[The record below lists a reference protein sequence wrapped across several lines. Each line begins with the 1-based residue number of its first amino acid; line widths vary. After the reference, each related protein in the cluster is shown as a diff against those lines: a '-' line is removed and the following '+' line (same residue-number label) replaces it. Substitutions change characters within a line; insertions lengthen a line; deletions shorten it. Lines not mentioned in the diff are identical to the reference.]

1 MFDLKI
7 VNGQI
12 VDGSGRTGYLAD
24 VGISGD
30 RITAV
35 GNLAAAPARETI
47 NAAGKIVAPGFIDMH
62 THSDLSVLYDP
73 HANSKI
79 YDGVTTEVVGN
90 CGIGVALRDI
100 EPLRRPQ
107 RQHAAAFGQRLL
119 RHQHAAHVGV
129 DDDRVRLP
137 LRRTRA

>member
-90 CGIGVALRDI
+90 CGIGVAPVS
-100 EPLRRPQ
+100 EAN
-107 RQHAAAFGQRLL
+107 RQLL
-119 RHQHAAHVGV
+119 MDYLGTRMIGN
-129 DDDRVRLP
+129 LP
-137 LRRTRA
+137 V